1 MSGGGA
7 TGGGAGGMGRGGG
20 SGAGGRGGAGLGDRQ
35 GRGERVALRLR
46 LRGRVQGVGFRW
58 FVRGVARELGLA
70 GRVRNLRDGSVEI
83 EVAGDPESVEELKAR
98 VRQGPPGAAV
108 AGLHEEPLAA
118 QPGWDGFEIDH

>member
-7 TGGGAGGMGRGGG
+7 GG
-20 SGAGGRGGAGLGDRQ
+20 SGSGNRAGGGLGDRQ
-35 GRGERVALRLR
+35 GKGERVALRLR
-46 LRGRVQGVGFRW
+46 LRGHVQGVGFRW

-83 EVAGDPESVEELKAR
+83 EVAGDPERVEKLITR

-108 AGLHEEPLAA
+108 AGLDQERLAA
-118 QPGWDGFEIDH
+118 EPDWDSFEIDHY

>member
-1 MSGGGA
+1 MSGG
-7 TGGGAGGMGRGGG
+7 
-20 SGAGGRGGAGLGDRQ
+20 GLGDRQ
-35 GRGERVALRLR
+35 GKGERVALRLR

-108 AGLHEEPLAA
+108 AGLHEERLAA
-118 QPGWDGFEIDH
+118 EPGWDGFQIDH

>member
-1 MSGGGA
+1 VS
-7 TGGGAGGMGRGGG
+7 GGAGGGGR
-20 SGAGGRGGAGLGDRQ
+20 GAGGGGGGLGDRQ
-35 GRGERVALRLR
+35 ERGQRVALRLR
-46 LRGRVQGVGFRW
+46 LRGHVQGVGFRW

-108 AGLHEEPLAA
+108 AGLHEERLAA
-118 QPGWDGFEIDH
+118 EPDWDGFQIDH